1 MFSPPHSSVQYSIQ
15 TEETA
20 SAMPKV
26 GYHWSFPQ
34 ESTGWVVLK
43 PPRMKQTQTAQSVD
57 TIKKNM

>member
-26 GYHWSFPQ
+26 GHHWSFPQ
-34 ESTGWVVLK
+34 ESAGWVVLK
-43 PPRMKQTQTAQSVD
+43 PPRMSRTQTAQSAD
-57 TIKKNM
+57 ATKKKM